1 MQLTD
6 RPLAYV
12 GLQAESGTVQV
23 PSASTNYYKPPNFC
37 RLKVGSSVEFLRSKC
52 ARVLGLLRS
61 TFSSAGTLIL
71 FVLGRT
77 LCASYPTRS
86 RFSLS
91 TGGNL
96 C

>member
-23 PSASTNYYKPPNFC
+23 PSASMNYYKPPSFC

-71 FVLGRT
+71 FASRFLGRT
-77 LCASYPTRS
+77 LCAHILLVVG
-86 RFSLS
+86 SL
-91 TGGNL
+91 
-96 C
+96 